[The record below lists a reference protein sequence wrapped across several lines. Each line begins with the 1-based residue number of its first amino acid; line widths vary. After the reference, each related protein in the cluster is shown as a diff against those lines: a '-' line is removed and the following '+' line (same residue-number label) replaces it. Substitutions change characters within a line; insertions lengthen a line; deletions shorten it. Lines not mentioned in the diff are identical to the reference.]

1 MLLQLMLSQLMRDTA
16 SVGMKICCNEAR
28 KKERRKRQ
36 ERRKNVLRSN
46 MRRLRRDILL
56 RRRRRNDFDILPR
69 LKPRDSCTCTRRRRQ
84 AQNSSGL

>member
-1 MLLQLMLSQLMRDTA
+1 MLLQLMLSQLMQDMA
-16 SVGMKICCNEAR
+16 SNGMKICLNEAR

-56 RRRRRNDFDILPR
+56 RRHRRNDCNYP
-69 LKPRDSCTCTRRRRQ
+69 K
-84 AQNSSGL
+84 